1 MKSWKKYVTALC
13 TAALTY
19 IIIGG
24 TIPAGGQERTDGKH
38 TDFDGVVRLDRTIQD
53 FGEVMMSQGPL
64 SCTFTVTNISKKPIV
79 IYNVVSSCGCTA
91 VKWTREP
98 LVPGKTGTISA
109 TYSNDE
115 GPYPFDKTLTVYF
128 SDVKKPVVL
137 RLRGVVRAKKV
148 PLTEIYK
155 QRRGALALKK
165 TEIKLGNLY
174 QGGQRGDAVTV
185 ANVGTAPATI
195 SFADVTPGLKISVAP
210 SPIPAGGTAKMT
222 YIVTSDGK
230 KWGKNYYYATPVVNG
245 VKKKPISVWTFTAED
260 FSNWTDEQRNN
271 ASQPVFDY
279 STCDL
284 GTARKGEVLT
294 ANFRLKNLGGSA
306 FHVYKADPENVA
318 ITPAAKFED
327 VASGATGVISFRV
340 DTGKLTAGLNDV
352 LILLTTNCPLRPM
365 INLHVTVTVK

>member
-1 MKSWKKYVTALC
+1 M
-13 TAALTY
+13 
-19 IIIGG
+19 
-24 TIPAGGQERTDGKH
+24 
-38 TDFDGVVRLDRTIQD
+38 
-53 FGEVMMSQGPL
+53 
-64 SCTFTVTNISKKPIV
+64 
-79 IYNVVSSCGCTA
+79 
-91 VKWTREP
+91 
-98 LVPGKTGTISA
+98 
-109 TYSNDE
+109 
-115 GPYPFDKTLTVYF
+115 
-128 SDVKKPVVL
+128 
-137 RLRGVVRAKKV
+137 
-148 PLTEIYK
+148 
-155 QRRGALALKK
+155 KK

-195 SFADVTPGLKISVAP
+195 SFTDVTPGLKISVAP

-245 VKKKPISVWTFTAED
+245 VKTKPISVWTFTAED
-260 FSNWTDEQRNN
+260 FSNWTDEQRSN

-318 ITPAAKFED
+318 VTPAAKFGD